1 MDWDAYF
8 EDLCGSDT
16 EEDQTSDLF
25 EVNSLLIS
33 FVSSE
38 DTEQALNRQIKKQK
52 LLIQKKLAKPKA
64 QLP

>member
-16 EEDQTSDLF
+16 EEDQSSDLF

-33 FVSSE
+33 FVKNE
-38 DTEQALNRQIKKQK
+38 DTEQALNREMKK
-52 LLIQKKLAKPKA
+52 
-64 QLP
+64 